1 MNDDFLYKN
10 RPPVRKAF
18 EDSLS
23 QRLQT
28 LDVTQHYQQKGAIPM
43 KMKHTIMQGNA
54 WKFALPTLILL
65 STLAFV
71 FAFSEPVRAKTL
83 EFIREIAGFTVEE
96 RSASPLKVLDQD
108 ETSPTQT
115 IVLNPVTAPD
125 TILPAPTK
133 VEPTV
138 YTIPTVS
145 VTDLIKNPPFQ
156 FGLPT
161 WAPDGYTLDES
172 AGIATSSNW
181 VSLVWN
187 HPNQSEIEL
196 LIESEYSGYSI
207 PAGENSSEEIKIN
220 GAPALL
226 IRGFWDA
233 QHQWDPKRGISLD
246 WEKDGQHYRL
256 NYSERGTAHHEIV
269 PIKGDMDK
277 IIEELVKMAES
288 IQ

>member
-1 MNDDFLYKN
+1 MNDDFLYKC
-10 RPPVRKAF
+10 RLPVRKAF
-18 EDSLS
+18 ADSLS

-28 LDVTQHYQQKGAIPM
+28 LDANQHFQQKGAIPM
-43 KMKHTIMQGNA
+43 KMKHTVMKTSV
-54 WKFALPTLILL
+54 WKFALATFILL
-65 STLAFV
+65 TALAFT

-83 EFIREIAGFTVEE
+83 EFIREIAGFSVEE
-96 RSASPLKVLDQD
+96 RSESPMKALDQN
-108 ETSPTQT
+108 ETTPTQVAA
-115 IVLNPVTAPD
+115 INPITDPGS
-125 TILPAPTK
+125 TMPSLTQ

-156 FGLPT
+156 FDLPT
-161 WAPDGYTLDES
+161 WVPDGYILNES
-172 AGIATSSNW
+172 AGIAISKNW
-181 VSLVWN
+181 VSLVWSDTN
-187 HPNQSEIEL
+187 IREIEL
-196 LIESEYSGYSI
+196 LIEREYSGYSI

-246 WEKDGQHYRL
+246 WEKDGHHYRL

-277 IIEELVKMAES
+277 IIEELVKIAES